1 MNPPR
6 AFLVLWWG
14 SRALGPDRGLRKP
27 GKKDRKSHKNSS
39 FGGCAACLDCGTLP
53 PAVDTNREE
62 GNAVEKYG
70 LSIEELAAQSR
81 VELLPDR
88 IEMGRRRNRVRVTC
102 ANQQQGIALL
112 LALQAGANICP
123 VQVGNF

>member
-1 MNPPR
+1 VARLCHN
-6 AFLVLWWG
+6 A
-14 SRALGPDRGLRKP
+14 
-27 GKKDRKSHKNSS
+27 
-39 FGGCAACLDCGTLP
+39 

-62 GNAVEKYG
+62 GDAVEKYG
-70 LSIEELAAQSR
+70 LSVKELEAQR

-102 ANQQQGIALL
+102 ANQQQAISLFSTA
-112 LALQAGANICP
+112 ANIGINVCP

>member
-1 MNPPR
+1 MRLPR
-6 AFLVLWWG
+6 AL
-14 SRALGPDRGLRKP
+14 ALLR
-27 GKKDRKSHKNSS
+27 
-39 FGGCAACLDCGTLP
+39 FV
-53 PAVDTNREE
+53 VDTNREE
-62 GNAVEKYG
+62 GDAAEKYG
-70 LSIEELAAQSR
+70 LSVKELEAQSR